1 MKGGTSWSQ
10 EDAEDKALK
19 WAREHDLAKSELVIS
34 PMDEI
39 AAAVDAVSSKRDEVD
54 ELLPGITAAED
65 WRRALTL
72 IHATAKE
79 WYSLRNRMMDAY
91 LQLMHRDEK
100 KETQDE

>member
-1 MKGGTSWSQ
+1 MN
-10 EDAEDKALK
+10 
-19 WAREHDLAKSELVIS
+19 

-39 AAAVDAVSSKRDEVD
+39 EAAVDSVSYKRDEVD

-91 LQLMHRDEK
+91 LQVVR
-100 KETQDE
+100 KETR

>member
-1 MKGGTSWSQ
+1 MN
-10 EDAEDKALK
+10 
-19 WAREHDLAKSELVIS
+19 

-39 AAAVDAVSSKRDEVD
+39 EAAVDSVAAKRNDVD
-54 ELLPGITAAED
+54 ELLVKITDPDD

-91 LQLMHRDEK
+91 LAVMHRAEK
-100 KETQDE
+100 KETQ